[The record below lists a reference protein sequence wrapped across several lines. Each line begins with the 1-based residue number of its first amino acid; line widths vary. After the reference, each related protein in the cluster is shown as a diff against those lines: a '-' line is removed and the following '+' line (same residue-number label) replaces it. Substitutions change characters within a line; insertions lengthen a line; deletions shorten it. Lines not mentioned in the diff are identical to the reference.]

1 MIQIDNY
8 AYKSKLLNVDPKGK
22 LIFSISILSICLLMN
37 SPSVGILTILLMG
50 VITIRTSGIS
60 MKKYIKLL
68 GIPLAFLVIGTV
80 TVMINRYEANQSIL
94 IGFHVGN
101 FQYGVDELSLS
112 QGITLITRALGAVS
126 AMYFL
131 ALNTP
136 MIELF
141 EFLRGT
147 RLPNLLVSLMELIY
161 RFIFIIWEEA
171 SNMRIA
177 QSSRLGNASFKTAVR
192 STGEMISMIFIRAYK
207 RADRIFMSL
216 ESRGYNGEVRFFK
229 EEYKSARKLYI
240 STCTLSLFLIVVGL
254 VEKIVFKG

>member
-8 AYKSKLLNVDPKGK
+8 AYKSKLLNVNPKGK
-22 LIFSISILSICLLMN
+22 LIFSISVLSICLLMN
-37 SPSVGILTILLMG
+37 SPSVGILTIFIMG
-50 VITIRTSGIS
+50 LITIKTSGIS
-60 MKKYIKLL
+60 INKYLKLL
-68 GIPLAFLVIGTV
+68 SIPLIFLIIGTI
-80 TVMINRYEANQSIL
+80 TVMVNRYEIDQSIL
-94 IGFHVGN
+94 VGIYLGN
-101 FQYGVDELSLS
+101 YQYGVDEVSLL

-147 RLPNLLVSLMELIY
+147 KLPNLLVSLMELIY

-171 SNMRIA
+171 SNMRTA
-177 QSSRLGNASFKTAVR
+177 QASRLGNANFKTAVR
-192 STGEMISMIFIRAYK
+192 ATGEMISMLFIRAYK
-207 RADRIFMSL
+207 RADRVFMSL

-229 EEYKSARKLYI
+229 ETYKSAKSLYI
-240 STCTLSLFLIVVGL
+240 GTCIVSMILIGVGL
-254 VEKIVFKG
+254 AERIIF